1 MNLCLDYTGKEL
13 LKMYPT
19 ITKSKAKKLT
29 RLGEKHEKTLANRLK
44 HPIENAAEHSPKRA
58 SPPKN

>member
-1 MNLCLDYTGKEL
+1 
-13 LKMYPT
+13 MYPT